1 LAVADM
7 TRWGRQTRR
16 RWFLPYTPDLLGL
29 LRGQAAV
36 TVEGMDA
43 FVAWA
48 QGEASAGDRVRE
60 LEHLADERKCELR
73 VTLTEALAPALE
85 PEDLF
90 ELSQGLDGVLNRAKN
105 TVREAELM
113 GAQPDNAIA
122 EMAAEL
128 AEGVRNLAAAF
139 DALGDSSRRDDA
151 TRAADRAIKN
161 QRRVE
166 HRYRAAMSA
175 LIGVEDVREVTAKR
189 ELYRRLVRTSDHLAN
204 VAERVWYAV
213 LKAS

>member
-1 LAVADM
+1 M
-7 TRWGRQTRR
+7 TRRDRRPRR
-16 RWFLPYTPDLLGL
+16 RWFLPYAPDLFKL
-29 LRGQAAV
+29 LRAQAAV

-43 FVAWA
+43 FVAWTR
-48 QGEASAGDRVRE
+48 GDGDAGDRVRE
-60 LEHLADERKCELR
+60 LEHVADDRKR
-73 VTLTEALAPALE
+73 DVREALTNALVPALE

-105 TVREAELM
+105 TVREAEVM
-113 GAQPDNAIA
+113 GARPDGAMA

-128 AEGVRNLAAAF
+128 DEGVRNLAAAF
-139 DALGDSSRRDDA
+139 DALADRAGGRDAA
-151 TRAADRAIKN
+151 TQAADRAIKN
-161 QRRVE
+161 QRRLE

-175 LIGVEDVREVTAKR
+175 LINVEDVREVTAKR

>member
-1 LAVADM
+1 M
-7 TRWGRQTRR
+7 TDREHPTRR
-16 RWFLPYTPDLLGL
+16 RWFLPHNPDVVRL
-29 LRGQAAV
+29 LRAQAAV

-48 QGEASAGDRVRE
+48 EGDGEAGDRVRE
-60 LEHLADERKCELR
+60 LEHVADERKRELR
-73 VTLTEALAPALE
+73 EALTDAFAPALE

-105 TVREAELM
+105 TVREAEVM
-113 GAQPDNAIA
+113 GARPDAAMA

-128 AEGVRNLAAAF
+128 DEGVRNLAAAF
-139 DALGDSSRRDDA
+139 DELANRSGRDAA
-151 TRAADRAIKN
+151 TDAADRAIKN
-161 QRRVE
+161 QRRLE

-175 LIGVEDVREVTAKR
+175 LIDVEDVREVTAKR

-213 LKAS
+213 LKAG